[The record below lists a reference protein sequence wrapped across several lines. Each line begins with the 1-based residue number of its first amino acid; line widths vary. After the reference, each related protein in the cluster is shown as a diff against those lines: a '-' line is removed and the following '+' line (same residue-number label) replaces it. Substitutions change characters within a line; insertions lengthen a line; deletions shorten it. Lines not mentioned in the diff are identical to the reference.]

1 MTSRGLSSP
10 KRTKR
15 QNKHNSILLESYSLS
30 AIPRSTSIGAT
41 STASC
46 DSTDADTERNTI
58 RRKKGRRQI
67 ADDQVV
73 KNDGE
78 DNFLRQSNHKEP
90 PLREG
95 ISAYAVHGHQG
106 SRNMFMR
113 KLLKTREQRQI
124 LNGN

>member
-30 AIPRSTSIGAT
+30 AIPRSTSIGGT

-46 DSTDADTERNTI
+46 DSTDTDQDTI

-67 ADDQVV
+67 VDDQVV
-73 KNDGE
+73 KNDGK
-78 DNFLRQSNHKEP
+78 DIFLRQSNHKEP

-95 ISAYAVHGHQG
+95 ISAYAVQGHQDY
-106 SRNMFMR
+106 RNMFMR